1 MQNVVRECRHEHGV
15 GPTENSDHGKKQ
27 KNGQGARMIPHV
39 TKSLQRLAE
48 DPSRCFHWKMLR
60 QPHHQETDDDCD
72 EADSIDKKQSAIPT
86 CAIRTPASME
96 PSPRLDRG

>member
-72 EADSIDKKQSAIPT
+72 EADSIDKKTERDSDLRHQNSGEHGAK
-86 CAIRTPASME
+86 PAA
-96 PSPRLDRG
+96 